1 MLDSI
6 HGRILEVTA
15 AETVVDLGPYAV
27 RARVSAATIQHLRHG
42 ETVRLYCHLRLRD
55 EEFSLYAFARAEERE
70 AFLTLLSVSGL
81 GPEKAINLLSAMPP
95 EQIARAI
102 EDGDAKSLKSVR
114 GVGDKL
120 AQRIA
125 LELKGKLTALAAAG
139 TSPSRGV
146 SRETQRDLVA
156 ALAQLGYPR
165 ATAESLAATA
175 LEERGANAGL
185 EDLVKHALRSSHSSQ
200 S

>member
-6 HGRILEVTA
+6 HGRILEVNAT
-15 AETVVDLGPYAV
+15 ETVVDLGPYAV
-27 RARVSAATIQHLRHG
+27 RARVSAATLQHLRHG
-42 ETVRLYCHLRLRD
+42 ETVRLFCHLRLRE

-70 AFLTLLSVSGL
+70 TFLTLLSVSGL

-95 EQIARAI
+95 EQVARAI

-120 AQRIA
+120 AQRIV
-125 LELKGKLTALAAAG
+125 LELKGKLVALAAAG
-139 TSPSRGV
+139 TSPARGV
-146 SRETQRDLVA
+146 SRETHRDLVA

-165 ATAESLAATA
+165 ATAESLAASA

-185 EDLVKHALRSSHSSQ
+185 EELVKHALRSSHSSQ